1 MIPQQIP
8 THTLPLVRDMEG
20 YKLRVKICVNL
31 YCKLEE
37 KAMGWVNEGDWREG
51 KRCAY
56 NCILKINM
64 YKANFM
70 KNPRNSKVVTVF
82 S

>member
-1 MIPQQIP
+1 MIPQHIP
-8 THTLPLVRDMEG
+8 IHTLLLVRDMEG

-37 KAMGWVNEGDWREG
+37 KAMRWVNEGDWPEG

-56 NCILKINM
+56 NCILKLICI
-64 YKANFM
+64 KLIL
-70 KNPRNSKVVTVF
+70 
-82 S
+82 